1 MLRKWNSLLRHG
13 SRVSKVLFSTLAL
26 LAIVGVAA
34 AVVAAQSVSDNN
46 NGGGG
51 QRLEGVFLVNITP
64 DAGGPAP
71 YMVIREFSPNGGV
84 VGPQASLFGGIVC
97 GEWVRTGDR
106 QFAITLASFNY
117 APTGPVS
124 ATVKTVGSVTL
135 NNEGT
140 ELTGRFRA
148 QSFDLAGNLLT
159 SFTASAQGKR
169 IQIEQF
175 P

>member
-1 MLRKWNSLLRHG
+1 MLRRWNSLLRHG
-13 SRVSKVLFSTLAL
+13 SRVSKVLFSALAL
-26 LAIVGVAA
+26 CGIVGVAV
-34 AVVAAQSVSDNN
+34 AVTAAQSVSDNN

-51 QRLEGVFLVNITP
+51 QRLEGVFLVNVTP
-64 DAGGPAP
+64 DAGGPP
-71 YMVIREFSPNGGV
+71 PFMVIRQFSPTGGV

-97 GEWVRTGDR
+97 GEWIRTGDR

-124 ATVKTVGSVTL
+124 STVKTVGSVTL

-140 ELTGRFRA
+140 ELTGQFRL

-159 SFTASAQGKR
+159 SFTSSVHGKR
-169 IQIEQF
+169 IQVEQF

>member
-1 MLRKWNSLLRHG
+1 MLRKWNSLLRHA
-13 SRVSKVLFSTLAL
+13 SRVSKMLLSTLAIFG
-26 LAIVGVAA
+26 IVGVAV
-34 AVVAAQSVSDNN
+34 AVIAAQSVSDNN

-51 QRLEGVFLVNITP
+51 QHLEGVFLVNVTP

-71 YMVIREFSPNGGV
+71 FMVIRQFTPNGGV

-124 ATVKTVGSVTL
+124 GTVKTVGSVTL
-135 NNEGT
+135 NNEGN
-140 ELTGRFRA
+140 ELTGRFRL
-148 QSFDLAGNLLT
+148 QSFDLTGNLLT
-159 SFTASAQGKR
+159 SFTSSVQGKR
-169 IQIEQF
+169 IQVEQF

>member
-13 SRVSKVLFSTLAL
+13 SRVSKVLFSALAL
-26 LAIVGVAA
+26 FGIVGVTV
-34 AVVAAQSVSDNN
+34 AVIAAQSVSDNN

-51 QRLEGVFLVNITP
+51 QRLEGVFLVNVTP
-64 DAGGPAP
+64 DAGGPP
-71 YMVIREFSPNGGV
+71 PLMLIRQFSPSGLV

-106 QFAITLASFNY
+106 QFAFTNASFNY

-124 ATVKTVGSVTL
+124 GTVKAVGSLTL

-140 ELTGRFRA
+140 ELTGRFRT
-148 QSFDLAGNLLT
+148 QSFDLAGNLLS
-159 SFTASAQGKR
+159 SFTASVQGKR

>member
-1 MLRKWNSLLRHG
+1 MLRKWNSLFQHG

-26 LAIVGVAA
+26 FGIVGVAT
-34 AVVAAQSVSDNN
+34 AVIAAQSVSDNSN
-46 NGGGG
+46 SGGGE
-51 QRLEGVFLVNITP
+51 RLEGVFLVNVTP
-64 DAGGPAP
+64 DAGGPP
-71 YMVIREFSPNGGV
+71 PFMLIRMFTPNGGV
-84 VGPQASLFGGIVC
+84 VGPAASLFGGIVC

-135 NNEGT
+135 NNDGT
-140 ELTGRFRA
+140 ELTGRFRV
-148 QSFDLAGNLLT
+148 QSFDLAGNPLT
-159 SFTASAQGKR
+159 SFTASVAGKR
-169 IQIEQF
+169 IQVEQF

>member
-1 MLRKWNSLLRHG
+1 MLCKWNSLLRRR
-13 SRVSKVLFSTLAL
+13 SRLSKVLFSALAVFG
-26 LAIVGVAA
+26 IVGIAA
-34 AVVAAQSVSDNN
+34 AVIAAQSVSDNN
-46 NGGGG
+46 NAGGG

-64 DAGGPAP
+64 DAGGPP
-71 YMVIREFSPNGGV
+71 PLMLIRQFTPNGGV

-106 QFAITLASFNY
+106 QFAFTNASFNY

-124 ATVKTVGSVTL
+124 GTVKTVGSLTL
-135 NNEGT
+135 NNEGN
-140 ELTGRFRA
+140 EFTGRLRT

-159 SFTASAQGKR
+159 SFTASVQGKR
-169 IQIEQF
+169 IQVEQF

>member
-13 SRVSKVLFSTLAL
+13 SRVSKVLFSALAL
-26 LAIVGVAA
+26 FGIVGVAV
-34 AVVAAQSVSDNN
+34 AVTAAQSVSDNN

-51 QRLEGVFLVNITP
+51 QRLEGVFLVNVTP
-64 DAGGPAP
+64 DAGGPP
-71 YMVIREFSPNGGV
+71 PFMLIRQFSPSGLV

-106 QFAITLASFNY
+106 QFAFTNASFNY
-117 APTGPVS
+117 MPTGPVS
-124 ATVKTVGSVTL
+124 GTVKSVGSLTL
-135 NNEGT
+135 NNEGN
-140 ELTGRFRA
+140 EFTGRFRT

-159 SFTASAQGKR
+159 TFTASVAGKR
-169 IQIEQF
+169 IQVEQF

>member
-1 MLRKWNSLLRHG
+1 MLCKWNSLLRRG
-13 SRVSKVLFSTLAL
+13 SRLSKVLFSALAVFG
-26 LAIVGVAA
+26 IVGIAA
-34 AVVAAQSVSDNN
+34 AVIAAQSVSDNN
-46 NGGGG
+46 NAGGG

-64 DAGGPAP
+64 DAGGPP
-71 YMVIREFSPNGGV
+71 PLMLIRQFTPNGGV

-106 QFAITLASFNY
+106 QFAFTNASFNY

-124 ATVKTVGSVTL
+124 GTVKTVGSLAL

-140 ELTGRFRA
+140 EFTGRLRT
-148 QSFDLAGNLLT
+148 QSFDLKGNLLT
-159 SFTASAQGKR
+159 SFTASAAGKR